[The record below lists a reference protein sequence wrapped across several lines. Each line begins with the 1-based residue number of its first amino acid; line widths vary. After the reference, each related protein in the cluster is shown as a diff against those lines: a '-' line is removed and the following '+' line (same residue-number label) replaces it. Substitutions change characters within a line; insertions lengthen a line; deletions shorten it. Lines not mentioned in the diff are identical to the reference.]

1 MENVLLIE
9 DDNDYRELLKI
20 ALEKANYAVTEASN
34 GLKGCL
40 MFQKEFHRLVI
51 TDIFMP
57 EKEGIETIQEIKELA
72 PEAKI
77 IAISGGGQ
85 TGLND
90 MLTFAR
96 DFGADA
102 IMTKPINLKNLISKI
117 SELIGNS

>member
-34 GLKGCL
+34 GLKGCR
-40 MFQKEFHRLVI
+40 MFQKDIHRLVI

-57 EKEGIETIQEIKELA
+57 EKEGIETILEIREVA

-85 TGLND
+85 TGAID
-90 MLTFAR
+90 MLTFAG
-96 DFGADA
+96 DLGADA
-102 IMTKPINLKNLISKI
+102 IMTKPIDLKNLISKVA
-117 SELIGNS
+117 ELIGKD